1 MLDGV
6 DFPVIAGQIVALV
19 GPNGAGKS
27 TLLAA
32 LAGEL
37 ELCGGSV
44 ALDGHAL
51 THWTHLDMARRRAVL
66 PQSHTVGFAF
76 RAREVVAMGRAPW
89 ARTDRQDQDEAAI
102 AAAMAATD
110 VERFAERPFPAL
122 SGGESARVAL
132 ARVLAQDTAT
142 LLLDEPTA
150 ALDLGH
156 QEQVLRLARERASAG
171 AAVVV
176 VLHDLGV
183 AAAYADRI
191 AVLEAGRITA
201 DGPPRQILTPNCSPA
216 STSIRSTCSTIRSPA
231 RNWCCRSA
239 ADAPAGRPGIAAP
252 QSIPGR
258 RSQLLLPPHQPQHP
272 VAEPQREHHQPGR
285 SGVQASPS
293 SSEAAPNHPS
303 SNTTRRQPVCGKRGS
318 LAAPNSAHTAMN
330 TAAAATAT
338 RMRTASGP
346 DTVAP
351 TRPPHPARSI
361 PAGT

>member
-1 MLDGV
+1 MSGLRGLATVFTRTPALPETPEPGAVTLRARNVSARRGARTVLDGV
-6 DFPVIAGQIVALV
+6 DFPVIAGKIVALV

-51 THWTHLDMARRRAVL
+51 AHWTHLDMARRRAVL

-122 SGGESARVAL
+122 SGGERARVAL

-201 DGPPRQILTPNCSPA
+201 DGPPRQILTPE
-216 STSIRSTCSTIRSPA
+216 
-231 RNWCCRSA
+231 
-239 ADAPAGRPGIAAP
+239 
-252 QSIPGR
+252 
-258 RSQLLLPPHQPQHP
+258 LLTRVYQHP
-272 VAEPQREHHQPGR
+272 VD
-285 SGVQASPS
+285 VFD
-293 SSEAAPNHPS
+293 HPV
-303 SNTTRRQPVCGKRGS
+303 TGAQLVLPVRG
-318 LAAPNSAHTAMN
+318 
-330 TAAAATAT
+330 
-338 RMRTASGP
+338 
-346 DTVAP
+346 
-351 TRPPHPARSI
+351 
-361 PAGT
+361 